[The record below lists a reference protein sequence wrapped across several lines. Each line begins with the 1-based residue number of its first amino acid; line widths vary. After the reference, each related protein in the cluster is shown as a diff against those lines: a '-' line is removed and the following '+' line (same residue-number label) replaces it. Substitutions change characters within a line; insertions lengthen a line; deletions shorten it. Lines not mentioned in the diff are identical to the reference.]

1 MARLED
7 LTRGAAVAGVVP
19 DQAVV
24 VVDVRW
30 FGAAAIELT
39 FKRHD
44 GSVANRLL
52 YRDDEPSLSIA
63 TAGKPWSFDAD
74 PSLFRL
80 ASEAKRIDLAYLFDP
95 YLAVTTA
102 RVEPLPHQITAVYES
117 MLPRQP
123 LRFLLAD
130 DPGAGKTIM
139 AGLLIRELQLRGD
152 LKRCLIVAPGS
163 LVEQWQQEL
172 DEKLGLS
179 FRILTRDAF
188 EASRTGNPFAEDDL
202 LIARLD
208 KLARDEEVQLK
219 LAATDWDLV
228 IFDEAHKLSATLSL
242 GEVKKTKRRLLAE
255 RVRELTRHFLLL
267 TATPHN
273 GKEDDFQLFLSLLDP
288 DRFEG
293 HKRAASEASPPTA
306 DASDLMRRL
315 MKEGLVRFD
324 GTALFPPRHAHVVPY
339 QLSGPEADLYEQVT
353 TYVRDEM
360 NRADRLKAQ
369 GDRKRG
375 NLVGFA
381 LTVLQRRLA
390 SSPEAI
396 YQSLRRRRERLE
408 QRLGEAEAIRLGLEA
423 KLQADAEFEA
433 LTLNEIEDVE
443 EDEATAEETEELE
456 DQVVDLATASSTIA
470 ELRVEI
476 DILRQLEERAA
487 QVRHLNSDRKW
498 TELASLMADA
508 PEMHDASG
516 TRRKLVVF
524 TEHRDTLRYLSAR
537 LRSLVGRD
545 DAVVEIHGGMAR
557 DLRKRNEAAFK
568 NDPAVVVLVAT
579 DAAGEGI
586 NLQRAH
592 LMVNYDLP
600 WNPNRLE
607 QRFGRIHRIGQS
619 EICHLWNLVAEGT
632 REGLVYA
639 LLLRKI
645 EKETAALGGQVF
657 DVLGRVEFGE
667 RSLRALLIEAIRDG
681 DRPEVRA
688 ELVRVVDAALD
699 RDRLRELLDE
709 RALAAD
715 KLDQSKVQAVRED
728 LERAAARRLQP
739 HFVRS
744 FFLEALKA
752 LGGSAVER
760 DDSRYEVTHVPVS
773 VRNHARETGLRLV
786 LPKYERVVFDK
797 DLTSVQGHALAEFVC
812 PGHPLLDAVT
822 DLVLLKFGS
831 LLRLGSILVD
841 RADASNRLRVLIYLE
856 HTITDE
862 RPGPTGVAHVVS
874 RRLQFVE
881 LDEGGRIS
889 DAGPAP
895 FLDYESAAESEHD
908 LISSYVAEDSWPGH
922 SQLEDQA
929 IAFAIERLAREHLL
943 EARGRVEARVA
954 KTMVAVRQ
962 RLEYE
967 VSYWDHRARQLEQ
980 QETAGHTPKLNS
992 ARARARAE
1000 ELTERL
1006 ARRTLELEQER
1017 QLSSLPPIV
1026 VGGAIV
1032 VPQGLIDQLDGIVPS
1047 GPSQGER
1054 VRIEMA
1060 AMATV
1065 SDEERRRGFEP
1076 VDVSAEKCGYH
1087 ILSRDNR
1094 TGRLRFIVVKGRA
1107 RDEST
1112 VAVSKNETL
1121 SCLNKPAES
1130 WLALVL
1136 VDGQTVDR
1144 PVYVP
1149 RPFTQGV
1156 DFGATSVNYAID
1168 QLLVRATQLD

>member
-1 MARLED
+1 MN
-7 LTRGAAVAGVVP
+7 GVVP

-39 FKRHD
+39 YKRHD

-52 YRDDEPSLSIA
+52 YRDDEPSLSLA
-63 TAGKPWSFDAD
+63 KAGRPWSFDAD
-74 PSLFRL
+74 PALFRL

-102 RVEPLPHQITAVYES
+102 LVEPLPHQITAVYEC

-139 AGLLIRELQLRGD
+139 AGLLIRELQIRGD

-188 EASRTGNPFAEDDL
+188 ESSRTGNPFAEDDL

-208 KLARDEEVQLK
+208 KLSRDQDVQLK

-273 GKEDDFQLFLSLLDP
+273 GKEEDFQLFLSLLDP

-293 HKRAASEASPPTA
+293 HKRAASEGTPPTA

-339 QLSGPEADLYEQVT
+339 QLSGPEAELYERVT

-360 NRADRLKAQ
+360 NRADRLKAE

-408 QRLGEAEAIRLGLEA
+408 QRLREAEAIRLGLEA
-423 KLQADAEFEA
+423 KLQAEPELES
-433 LTLNEIEDVE
+433 LTMDEIEDIE
-443 EDEATAEETEELE
+443 EDEATAEETEALE

-476 DILRQLEERAA
+476 DILRGLEEQAA
-487 QVRHLNSDRKW
+487 RVRHLDTDRKW
-498 TELASLMADA
+498 IELASLMADA

-516 TRRKLVVF
+516 LRRKLVVF
-524 TEHRDTLRYLSAR
+524 TEHRDTLRYLSER
-537 LRSLVGRD
+537 LRSLVGND
-545 DAVVEIHGGMAR
+545 EAVVEIHGGMAR

-568 NDPAVVVLVAT
+568 NDPGVAVLVAT

-619 EICHLWNLVAEGT
+619 EICHLWNLVAEQT
-632 REGLVYA
+632 REGDVYA

-688 ELVRVVDAALD
+688 ELLRVVDAALD
-699 RDRLRELLDE
+699 RERLRELLDE

-715 KLDQSKVQAVRED
+715 SLDQSKVQAVRED

-744 FFLEALKA
+744 FFLEALNT
-752 LGGSAVER
+752 LGGAFIER
-760 DDSRYEVTHVPVS
+760 DASRYEITHVPLS
-773 VRNHARETGLRLV
+773 VRNRAREAGLRLV

-797 DLTSVQGHALAEFVC
+797 DLASVPGYALAEFVC
-812 PGHPLLDAVT
+812 PGHSLLDSLT
-822 DLVLLKFGS
+822 DLVLEKYGP
-831 LLRLGSILVD
+831 LLRLGAMLVD
-841 RADASNRLRVLIYLE
+841 RADASDQLRVLTYLE

-862 RPGPTGVAHVVS
+862 RPGLSGSAHVVS

-881 LDEGGRIS
+881 LDESGRVS

-895 FLDYESAAESEHD
+895 FLDYECASESERE
-908 LISSYVAEDSWPGH
+908 LIRGHVAGDAWLGS

-929 IAFAIERLAREHLL
+929 VSFAIERLAREHLL
-943 EARGRVEARVA
+943 EARSRVEVRVS
-954 KTMVAVRQ
+954 KTMAAVRE
-962 RLEYE
+962 RLGYE
-967 VSYWDHRARQLEQ
+967 ISYWDNRARQLEQ

-1017 QLSSLPPIV
+1017 QLSSLPPV
-1026 VGGAIV
+1026 VIGGAIV
-1032 VPQGLIDQLDGIVPS
+1032 VPQGLIDRLDGVVPA
-1047 GPSQGER
+1047 GPSPTER
-1054 VRIEMA
+1054 ARIEMA
-1060 AMATV
+1060 AMAAV
-1065 SDEERRRGFEP
+1065 LEQEVGFGFEP
-1076 VDVSAEKCGYH
+1076 VDVSADKCGYDV
-1087 ILSRDNR
+1087 LSRIPG
-1094 TGRLRFIVVKGRA
+1094 TGRLRFIEVKGRA
-1107 RDEST
+1107 REAST
-1112 VAVSKNETL
+1112 VTVSKNEIL
-1121 SCLNKPAES
+1121 SCLNKPSDS

-1136 VDGQTVDR
+1136 VDGESVDR
-1144 PVYVP
+1144 PRYVMT
-1149 RPFTQGV
+1149 PFTREV
-1156 DFGATSVNYAID
+1156 DFGVTSVNYAVD
-1168 QLLVRATQLD
+1168 ELLDRATPLD